1 MIIAIVMIVHGE
13 KFLIK
18 MMTMMKIILDKY
30 DDDND
35 LFRMISGDDDDGNYN
50 YDNDYEGDS
59 EAMKL

>member
-1 MIIAIVMIVHGE
+1 MIITIAMIVHGE

-35 LFRMISGDDDDGNYN
+35 LFRMIRGDDDDGNYN
-50 YDNDYEGDS
+50 YDNDYEGRD
-59 EAMKL
+59 AMKL